1 MAKKKIDIN
10 NAAKTITMYQ
20 RAFEKLT
27 PEEEV
32 KVAKYQDAGYELII
46 KDNPAPK
53 GAKKDKTTAE
63 DIRKELAKDTA
74 ALKKFEDLLKI
85 KKVGN
90 KQVGGFF
97 AAKSWYQNEYKA
109 K

>member
-1 MAKKKIDIN
+1 MAKKKIEIN

-27 PEEEV
+27 PEEEI

-63 DIRKELAKDTA
+63 DIRKALGKDTA
-74 ALKKFEDLLKI
+74 ALKTFEAKMKDK
-85 KKVGN
+85 
-90 KQVGGFF
+90 GFF
-97 AAKSWYQNEYKA
+97 AAKSWYQKEYKA
-109 K
+109 N